1 MLLAIAALLIQVPA
15 VLQNAIPITTT
26 PAADL
31 GSSVGFTPDRN
42 VLWPASSATVPP
54 TSWQLPLFASTAF
67 VPPLYLAM
75 RTSLKIAP
83 SKKLPCIPSPTTF

>member
-15 VLQNAIPITTT
+15 VPQNAIPITTT

-42 VLWPASSATVPP
+42 VPWPARSATVPP
-54 TSWQLPLFASTAF
+54 TSW
-67 VPPLYLAM
+67 
-75 RTSLKIAP
+75 
-83 SKKLPCIPSPTTF
+83 

>member
-15 VLQNAIPITTT
+15 VPQNAIPITTT
-26 PAADL
+26 AAADR
-31 GSSVGFTPDRN
+31 GSSVAFTPDRI
-42 VLWPASSATVPP
+42 VPEPASSATGPP

-75 RTSLKIAP
+75 RTSLRIAP